1 MIKYLFW
8 CIVLVKGET
17 YVADAICIFDLLSRY
32 LLGVRALQHCCPW
45 NLARREYTEH
55 SYNCLGTLL
64 WLCTAAMCWELTQCV
79 TCVQCVTREPHG
91 TDSVCTVCGA
101 GVNVLSVT
109 MVTLD
114 NTSLVTARSSPG
126 NHSASVTERRIGSG
140 AFTLLDPCRLCVG
153 EEVKF
158 LQTPET
164 MLFNLPNNPIRL
176 VVS

>member
-1 MIKYLFW
+1 MLGNAALVVHR
-8 CIVLVKGET
+8 CDVLG
-17 YVADAICIFDLLSRY
+17 ADAMCD
-32 LLGVRALQHCCPW
+32 VCAMC
-45 NLARREYTEH
+45 YTE
-55 SYNCLGTLL
+55 
-64 WLCTAAMCWELTQCV
+64 LTVCAQC
-79 TCVQCVTREPHG
+79 
-91 TDSVCTVCGA
+91 VCGA

-164 MLFNLPNNPIRL
+164 MLFNLPNNHT

>member
-1 MIKYLFW
+1 MHR
-8 CIVLVKGET
+8 CDVLG
-17 YVADAICIFDLLSRY
+17 ADAMCDVCAICYSVL
-32 LLGVRALQHCCPW
+32 
-45 NLARREYTEH
+45 
-55 SYNCLGTLL
+55 
-64 WLCTAAMCWELTQCV
+64 
-79 TCVQCVTREPHG
+79 HG

-164 MLFNLPNNPIRL
+164 MLFNLPNNPISCLLNHHFLIKMTNPEFLIHITAFCSNPMPMFVFMIFWL
-176 VVS
+176 VDSFYDVLNIECWSPVCMVHTHFVS